1 MAHPFRFDAPCL
13 HTMVADKPMQG
24 HRGMS
29 NDEFGMTHWLHFENR
44 TSAFALPSAIAVMHE
59 KHGIACDMMHGF
71 DWSDWSGRRVG
82 GPGLQ
87 GVVRTPGRETR
98 PTGCRPR
105 ALTRCRDRAGA
116 NAAHPRRTGTHPGTG
131 RRQEAMGAGG
141 VGIQRQ
147 RRVTCQPRATPWVCG
162 VISSSPEGAA
172 YPLSRPFRAWFV
184 FVHRAQGVALGWP
197 ISPRWGF
204 HNRALPGPQP

>member
-1 MAHPFRFDAPCL
+1 MRLPWWLTRFDAPCL

-82 GPGLQ
+82 G
-87 GVVRTPGRETR
+87 TR

-105 ALTRCRDRAGA
+105 ALTRRRDRAGA
-116 NAAHPRRTGTHPGTG
+116 NAATHPRRTGTHLE
-131 RRQEAMGAGG
+131 QEDGKKRWVQVVSESSANGA
-141 VGIQRQ
+141 
-147 RRVTCQPRATPWVCG
+147 
-162 VISSSPEGAA
+162 
-172 YPLSRPFRAWFV
+172 
-184 FVHRAQGVALGWP
+184 
-197 ISPRWGF
+197 
-204 HNRALPGPQP
+204 